1 MKKYFD
7 FTLTGKK
14 FLPIWLIFYILIIVP
29 YVIYMI
35 MMRDTA
41 EPENTQLF
49 AQLMIFGVMIVG
61 YLIYFFIIK
70 ITIEHVNFNNSQLNF
85 NGKFLTYLG
94 KILLGLLL
102 SIITLFIYLPWF
114 IRDITRFFVN
124 KSSLDGEKFDFKG
137 KGSTLFLILLL
148 SMLIP
153 MILLAFLGSKLLIA
167 ISPNL
172 AHDFIRM
179 MNESSFHKLIF
190 QGALMI
196 FLIPYMY
203 LVYKWMVNVKYKG
216 YHIKWKT
223 KFLQSCGKILVE
235 IFLGV
240 ITLGIYMPLAYLKL
254 YKYFSERT
262 IAEKDTSS
270 LQFGYEL
277 DSKNDFLFIW
287 GQILLTIVTLGI
299 YYPWAYSKIGK
310 RVLSKTY
317 VTEIVAA

>member
-29 YVIYMI
+29 YVFYVI
-35 MMRDTA
+35 MMRDSA
-41 EPENTQLF
+41 EPENIHLF
-49 AQLMIFGVMIVG
+49 APLMIFGIMIIG
-61 YLIYFFIIK
+61 YLIYFYIIK
-70 ITIEHVNFNNSQLNF
+70 ITIEHVKLNNSQLTF

-102 SIITLFIYLPWF
+102 SIVTLFIYLPWF

-148 SMLIP
+148 SMFVP
-153 MILLAFLGSKLLIA
+153 MLLVGFLGSKLLIA

-172 AHDFIRM
+172 AHDFIIV
-179 MNESSFHKLIF
+179 MNESSFYKLIF
-190 QGALMI
+190 QGVFMI

-203 LVYKWMVNVKYKG
+203 LVYKWMVNIKYKD
-216 YHIKWKT
+216 YDIKWQT
-223 KFLQSCGKILVE
+223 KFFQSCGKILVE
-235 IFLGV
+235 ILLTV

-254 YKYFSERT
+254 FKYFSERT

-287 GQILLTIVTLGI
+287 GQLLLTIITLGI